1 MIDWT
6 KTDNFAANEWPGN
19 VIGSMDS
26 YLFHECIFPL
36 REATGVSMTPS
47 PLKEGHIRAVGG
59 SRHSLDHGDG
69 ARLSDASDLFIASDK
84 DKVVSVL
91 SHARQIH
98 AVGGF
103 GLYFDTKPSV
113 MIHVDARPV
122 VKRVNGIQI
131 RWLRVDDNYIYEH
144 KDASLYYAELANQL
158 EKL

>member
-6 KTDNFAANEWPGN
+6 KTGNFSANEWPGS
-19 VIGSMDS
+19 VIDNMDA

-36 REATGVSMTPS
+36 RELSGVPMTPS
-47 PLKEGHIRAVGG
+47 PLREGHIRAVGG

-69 ARLSDASDLFIASDK
+69 PRLSDASDLFIASDK
-84 DKVVSVL
+84 TKVSTVL
-91 SHARQIH
+91 GHARQIH
-98 AVGGF
+98 AIGGF

-113 MIHVDARPV
+113 MIHVDARPT

-131 RWLRVDDNYIYEH
+131 RWLRVGGNYIYEH
-144 KDASLYYAELANQL
+144 KDPAMYYAELANQL